1 MAFQDSC
8 GDIILDA
15 ILTDL
20 GRKKMAQGDFRVT
33 KFSLGDDEVDYSLRS
48 TQNQLYKNPRITDL
62 PVFEA
67 FNAQNA
73 VINYGLV
80 VYTRLDV
87 FYTPTL
93 KSLESHVDE
102 ALRPYNNYYY
112 FSVNSETSA
121 KLRTKFG
128 SNQFHIENNEPVKT
142 KLIISS
148 GIIDS
153 AAPADLLGKERFLM
167 STGLYDS
174 YYAVYCDSRFIQNTM
189 APPIGSYIKNDT
201 AGNVYANFAPLQ
213 PNVKISLAQVL
224 DHYDCYRFSG
234 FDNMILK
241 NENGSGVLPHSG
253 SRGTV
258 TAMNFV
264 AYDRLSG
271 VSQAGPADEYYIFG
285 TTGHTLFGG
294 SDKYD
299 YIDTT
304 IYVEGLSSNASIRVP
319 LRIIRYAGT

>member
-1 MAFQDSC
+1 MAFQNSC
-8 GDIILDA
+8 GDIVLDA
-15 ILTDL
+15 ILTDI

-80 VYTRLDV
+80 DYNRQDI
-87 FYTPTL
+87 FYVP
-93 KSLESHVDE
+93 SLNNLGGYVDE
-102 ALRPYNNYYY
+102 ALRSSNNYYY

-121 KLRTKFG
+121 KLKTQFG
-128 SNQFHIENNEPVKT
+128 SDQYHLENNEPVKT
-142 KLIISS
+142 KLIIGS
-148 GIIDS
+148 GIDS
-153 AAPADLLGKERFLM
+153 EECPSDLLGKERFLLE
-167 STGLYDS
+167 TDLYDS
-174 YYAVYCDSRFIQNTM
+174 YYAIYCDMRFIEKTIV
-189 APPIGSYIKNDT
+189 PPKNSYIKNDT
-201 AGNVYANFAPLQ
+201 QGNIYCNFAPLQ
-213 PNVKISLAQVL
+213 PNVKISLSQIL
-224 DHYDCYRFSG
+224 DNYDCYRAQG
-234 FDNMILK
+234 YDNMILT
-241 NENGSGVLPHSG
+241 NSDGSGVLPHSG

-264 AYDRLSG
+264 VYDRLSG
-271 VSQAGPADEYYIFG
+271 VSQATPADEYYIFG
-285 TTGHTLFGG
+285 KTSETLFGG

-304 IYVEGLSSNASIRVP
+304 IYIEGLSSNARLQIP